1 MLELRNM
8 SPTSKNTKKKTKV
21 FVGLSGGVD
30 SSVAAALLQK
40 EEFDVTGVF
49 IKVWQPPFLPCT
61 WREERRDAMRVAAHL
76 DIPFYTFDFEKEYKK
91 EVVDY
96 MIGEY
101 KEGRVPNPDVMCNKN
116 IKFGAFLDKA
126 RAMGADLIAMG
137 HYARIKRMGE
147 GSGEK
152 KEARKHLLLK
162 GVDENKDQSY
172 FLWTLTEKQLAQTLF
187 PIGGY
192 KKSEVR
198 EMAEK
203 FGLPT
208 AQKKDSQGLCF
219 IGKVEMKDFL
229 KHYIDEKPGDAIDT
243 KGTVIGRH
251 EGAWFYTIGQ
261 RHGFMIAKK
270 SAHELPYYVIGKDI
284 RANTITVADQ
294 QIEEGFAKR
303 EVILKDVN
311 WNYATPQKG
320 KNYQAR
326 TRYRQVLQAC
336 EMLPLGNETQVVF
349 AVPQNVAPGQS
360 LVLYDDDQCLGGGII
375 A

>member
-1 MLELRNM
+1 MAQ
-8 SPTSKNTKKKTKV
+8 TSKNTKKKTKV

-30 SSVAAALLQK
+30 SSVAAALLRK
-40 EEFDVTGVF
+40 EGFDVTGVF

-76 DIPFYTFDFEKEYKK
+76 DIPFFTFDFEKEYKK

-96 MIGEY
+96 MINEY

-126 RAMGADLIAMG
+126 LAHGADFIATG
-137 HYARIKRMGE
+137 HYARIMQGKE
-147 GSGEK
+147 GQHG
-152 KEARKHLLLK
+152 AGKHLLYK

-172 FLWTLTEKQLAQTLF
+172 FLWTLTEEELRRTLF
-187 PIGGY
+187 PIGAY
-192 KKSEVR
+192 EKKEVR
-198 EMAEK
+198 ALAKK

-229 KHYIDEKPGDAIDT
+229 KHYIDEKAGDVIDK
-243 KGTVIGRH
+243 KGAVIGRH

-261 RHGFMIAKK
+261 RHGFSITKK
-270 SAHELPYYVIGKDI
+270 GTQEFPYYVVGKDV
-284 RANTITVADQ
+284 RANTITVAHR

-303 EVILKDVN
+303 EVILKEHNCSEVL
-311 WNYATPQKG
+311 QKG
-320 KNYQAR
+320 RRLRAK
-326 TRYRQVLQAC
+326 TRYRQASQAC
-336 EMLPLGNETQVVF
+336 SVIPLPNGIQVVF
-349 AVPQNVAPGQS
+349 VSPQNVAPGQS
-360 LVLYDDDQCLGGGII
+360 LVLYDGDQCLGGGII